1 MMEFLDYMALV
12 CLSWAVMGFA
22 FLIMA
27 GIFELVDYLSKGRS
41 KDALV
46 NFFEEEIDE

>member
-12 CLSWAVMGFA
+12 CLSLVVLGFA

-27 GIFELVDYLSKGRS
+27 GIFELVNYLSKGRF

-46 NFFEEEIDE
+46 NFFEEESDE